1 MVGTW
6 GISCLSIND
15 AFGYYIPV
23 RGEQVRNLC
32 REKSFIIEN
41 GRVEKIIINTD
52 KNVNRK
58 NYQELPCFLGRFTN
72 IFYIF
77 KMA

>member
-1 MVGTW
+1 MM
-6 GISCLSIND
+6 L
-15 AFGYYIPV
+15 FGYYIPV

-32 REKSFIIEN
+32 RRKDAFVIEN

-52 KNVNRK
+52 KNLNRK
-58 NYQELPCFLGRFTN
+58 NYQELPCVWEDLHN